1 MKKIAVIGYGA
12 FAREIICNFKY
23 PFDIFFY
30 GNYKFNLETI
40 EKKHNCKCYDLN
52 LFDKHKYSA
61 LVTITDGNERKN
73 IVLDMPK
80 NTSYY
85 TYIDKN
91 AILMDKQTIK
101 IGEGSIICA
110 GTILTTNLVFG
121 NFTQLNLLTT
131 VGHDTIV
138 GNFCTTGPSVNISG
152 NCNIGNNVYFGSNCT
167 IKQKINIVDN
177 VTIGLGSSV
186 VKDIIEPGVYIGS
199 PVKKLIK

>member
-12 FAREIICNFKY
+12 FAREIICNVKY

-30 GNYKFNLETI
+30 GNYSNFDLENI
-40 EKKHNCKCYDLN
+40 EKTHNCKCYDLK
-52 LFDKHKYSA
+52 LFDTDKYSA
-61 LVTITDGNERKN
+61 LVTIPDGNERKN

-91 AILMDKQTIK
+91 AILMDKNNK

-110 GTILTTNLVFG
+110 GTILTTNVVLG

-131 VGHDTIV
+131 VGHDV
-138 GNFCTTGPSVNISG
+138 NFGDFCTTGPSVNISG
-152 NCNIGNNVYFGSNCT
+152 SCNIGNNVYFGSNCT

-186 VKDIIEPGVYIGS
+186 VKHIIEPGVYIGS
-199 PVKKLIK
+199 PVRKLIK

>member
-1 MKKIAVIGYGA
+1 M
-12 FAREIICNFKY
+12 EII
-23 PFDIFFY
+23 
-30 GNYKFNLETI
+30 
-40 EKKHNCKCYDLN
+40 
-52 LFDKHKYSA
+52 
-61 LVTITDGNERKN
+61 
-73 IVLDMPK
+73 MPK

-91 AILMDKQTIK
+91 AILMDKKNIK

-138 GNFCTTGPSVNISG
+138 GDFCTTGPGVNISG

-186 VKDIIEPGVYIGS
+186 VKHIIEPGVYIGS
-199 PVKKLIK
+199 PVRKLIK